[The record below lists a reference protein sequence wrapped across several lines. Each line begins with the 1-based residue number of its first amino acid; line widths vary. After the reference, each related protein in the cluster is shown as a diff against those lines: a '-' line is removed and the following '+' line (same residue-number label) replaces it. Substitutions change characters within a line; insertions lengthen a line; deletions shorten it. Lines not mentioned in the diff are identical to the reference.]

1 MEKNLLI
8 LGAGE
13 FGEVVREIA
22 EEIGEY
28 SKIEFLDDLAI
39 CALGKLDEYARFTDE
54 FSDAIVAIDDPFLR
68 MKYTEKIHECGYY
81 VPIMVHPTAFVSRS
95 AKIGMGTVIEPLA
108 VVNTAS
114 KVGVACILA
123 PSATVNHHA
132 TVCDAV
138 HLGANSTVLSNT
150 MVPAGT
156 KTISGQVYSAETDL
170 RNTNAWMPNYSFD
183 AGV

>member
-13 FGEVVREIA
+13 FGEVVKEIA
-22 EEIGEY
+22 EDMGGY
-28 SKIEFLDDLAI
+28 SQIEFLDDLAI
-39 CALGKLDEYARFTDE
+39 CALGKLDEYAQYTGE
-54 FSDAIVAIDDPFLR
+54 FSDAIVAIDDPFIR
-68 MKYTEKIHECGYY
+68 MKYTEKIHECGYH
-81 VPIMVHPTAFVSRS
+81 VPILIHPTAFVSRT
-95 AKIGMGTVIEPLA
+95 AKVGMGTVIEPMA
-108 VVNTAS
+108 VVNTSS

-123 PSATVNHHA
+123 PGATVNHHA

-138 HLGANSTVLSNT
+138 HLGTNSTVLSNT

-156 KTISGQVYSAETDL
+156 KAIGGQVYSAETNL

-183 AGV
+183 DGV